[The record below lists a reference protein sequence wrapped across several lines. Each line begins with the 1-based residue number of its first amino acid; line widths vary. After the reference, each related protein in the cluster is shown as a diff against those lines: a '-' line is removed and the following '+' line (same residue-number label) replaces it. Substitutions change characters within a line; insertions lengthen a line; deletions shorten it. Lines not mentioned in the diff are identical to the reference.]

1 MIKTLSKSIR
11 EYKKASILT
20 PVLVALE
27 VIMECI
33 LPFLMSLLLDNMEK
47 NEIGLMI
54 GIISLLIVVAMLGL
68 VFGFLSGKYA
78 AEASAG
84 FAKNLRKDMY
94 YKIQDFSFENIDRF
108 SASSLVTRMTT
119 DVSNMQQAYG
129 MLIRVAVRSPLML
142 IFSII
147 MAYVTNAKLATILL
161 IMVPIVALVFVVI
174 IKFAMPLFD
183 KVFKKYDALNESIQE
198 NIKGIR
204 VVKSYVREDF
214 EQDKF
219 NKAADDVCKDF
230 TKAEKIVA
238 FNTPTMQFAIYA
250 AMTIICIFGAYLA
263 VQSGGVDMSTGKLQ
277 SLIMYG
283 MQILNSLMMLSMI
296 FVMLSISVAGGKRIA
311 EVLEEQ
317 STLVNPEN
325 PIYEVLDGSI
335 EFKNV
340 SFKYSVAA
348 ERNALENI
356 NLTIPSGAT
365 VGIIGGTGESKT
377 TLVNLI
383 SRLYDVSEGEL
394 LVGGVNVKNYDIK
407 SLRDQVSVV
416 LQKNVLFSGTIRENL
431 QWGKADAT
439 DEELDHVCHMA
450 CADEF
455 IKRFPDGYETH
466 IDQGGT
472 NVSGGQKQR
481 LCIARA
487 LLKSPKILILDDS
500 TSAVDTK
507 TDSIIRSGLMNDLPN
522 TTKIIIAQRVTSVS
536 ESDIIIVM
544 NNGHIDSI
552 GTHEELL
559 KTNKIYQEVYEIQ
572 NKGSDK

>member
-325 PIYEVLDGSI
+325 PIYEVLDG
-335 EFKNV
+335 K
-340 SFKYSVAA
+340 
-348 ERNALENI
+348 
-356 NLTIPSGAT
+356 
-365 VGIIGGTGESKT
+365 IG
-377 TLVNLI
+377 
-383 SRLYDVSEGEL
+383 R
-394 LVGGVNVKNYDIK
+394 
-407 SLRDQVSVV
+407 
-416 LQKNVLFSGTIRENL
+416 
-431 QWGKADAT
+431 A
-439 DEELDHVCHMA
+439 HV
-450 CADEF
+450 
-455 IKRFPDGYETH
+455 
-466 IDQGGT
+466 
-472 NVSGGQKQR
+472 
-481 LCIARA
+481 
-487 LLKSPKILILDDS
+487 
-500 TSAVDTK
+500 
-507 TDSIIRSGLMNDLPN
+507 
-522 TTKIIIAQRVTSVS
+522 
-536 ESDIIIVM
+536 
-544 NNGHIDSI
+544 
-552 GTHEELL
+552 
-559 KTNKIYQEVYEIQ
+559 
-572 NKGSDK
+572 